1 MCFARVQNSSSVQF
15 SLCRVNEALSE
26 TNNLNMVTRQLLINN
41 IGAYC
46 CCRQQPCELLVR
58 FRDVWE
64 KRALQVHNTTRSSA
78 IADGARCVLSVE
90 ILPIATQQCRV
101 ETTCTTSPEQIEV
114 IKLEGYSGAMCNKH
128 VHSKTACPD
137 FITFYAA
144 WYRDLCVGH
153 TLLNRPIEM
162 CGPRK
167 RGVLDGGVCI
177 IMLPVAVV
185 SPFLKIAIL

>member
-1 MCFARVQNSSSVQF
+1 MSHRPRLDWDCFQCSQTTVCTMCFARVQNSSSVQF

-58 FRDVWE
+58 FHDVWE

-101 ETTCTTSPEQIEV
+101 ENTCTTSPEQIEV
-114 IKLEGYSGAMCNKH
+114 IKLEGYSGPMCNKH
-128 VHSKTACPD
+128 VHSTMTRSCRFHCP
-137 FITFYAA
+137 IAVINKPTTGGLCISPV
-144 WYRDLCVGH
+144 YRRLV
-153 TLLNRPIEM
+153 
-162 CGPRK
+162 
-167 RGVLDGGVCI
+167 
-177 IMLPVAVV
+177 VAKF
-185 SPFLKIAIL
+185 S